1 MLVMVRVFTPQEL
14 TNATNQD
21 VLLFPGELVVKPAH
35 YSLYS
40 WNKLCLVLLCCLSL
54 LDFICNHKG
63 VGL

>member
-40 WNKLCLVLLCCLSL
+40 
-54 LDFICNHKG
+54 
-63 VGL
+63 